1 MTGARSVT
9 QLAPATNKLIK
20 RPGLSYVSNSPHRG
34 QGLTRYL
41 SFYPGQRR
49 TMPCIGS
56 PPHPARFRWQLR
68 ARDLAIVAELPA
80 DFSFRQK
87 LPRRAA
93 GALCRV
99 PEVIAVPTGHSAME
113 MVKRTDAPTTH
124 GAPQAHPLT
133 HDAAA
138 CPNQRHN
145 DGATRDKL
153 QVERG
158 GI

>member
-1 MTGARSVT
+1 MTGTRSVT

-49 TMPCIGS
+49 TMPRIGS
-56 PPHPARFRWQLR
+56 PPHPARLR
-68 ARDLAIVAELPA
+68 RKLGARDLTIVAELPA

-93 GALCRV
+93 DALCRV
-99 PEVIAVPTGHSAME
+99 PEVIAVPTRHSSME
-113 MVKRTDAPTTH
+113 MEEHADAP
-124 GAPQAHPLT
+124 
-133 HDAAA
+133 
-138 CPNQRHN
+138 
-145 DGATRDKL
+145 ATQWAL
-153 QVERG
+153 
-158 GI
+158 